1 MKNIWLRFLTPP
13 ALVGA
18 LALPALGQTTQS
30 TSPDTTRTP
39 RINARKVRQQQRIAQ
54 GVRSGQLTPAETR
67 RLERQ
72 QARIKADKLQAKADG
87 NVTPQ
92 ERARLTHEQ
101 NRASRS
107 IYRLKHNDRV
117 RGQ

>member
-1 MKNIWLRFLTPP
+1 MKNTWLRFLTP
-13 ALVGA
+13 AVLAGA

-30 TSPDTTRTP
+30 TSPDTARTP
-39 RINARKVRQQQRIAQ
+39 RINARQIRQQRRIAR

-72 QARIKADKLQAKADG
+72 QARVQANKLQAKADG

-92 ERARLTHEQ
+92 ERARLTREQ
-101 NRASRS
+101 NRASRN
-107 IYRLKHNDRV
+107 IYRLKHNNRV